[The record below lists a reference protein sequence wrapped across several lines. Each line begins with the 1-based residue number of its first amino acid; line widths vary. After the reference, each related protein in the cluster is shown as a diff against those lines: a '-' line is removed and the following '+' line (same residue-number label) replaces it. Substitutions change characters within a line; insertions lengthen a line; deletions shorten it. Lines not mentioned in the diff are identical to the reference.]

1 MFGIMTGTI
10 VNAILVIIGGL
21 LGAILKKNVP
31 KRLGDAVMTGLA
43 LCVFGIGV
51 DGALLGENALI
62 AIISMA
68 VGGFIGEAIDIDK
81 RVKILG
87 DKLEEKVTHGDVE
100 KGSVSR
106 GFVSATLLFCV
117 GAMSIMGS
125 LSSGLSNDHSTQ
137 IAKGLIDGIAG
148 LILASTMGWGVCLAA
163 ISIIVYQGLITLFA
177 SYLAPI
183 LSASVVAEMTCVGS
197 LLICGIAFNMLG
209 LTKIK
214 LINFTPAI
222 FIPIILCMFM

>member
-10 VNAILVIIGGL
+10 VNAILVIIGGII
-21 LGAILKKNVP
+21 GAILKKNVP

-51 DGALLGENALI
+51 DGALQGENALI
-62 AIISMA
+62 TIISMA

-81 RVKILG
+81 RVKVLG
-87 DKLEEKVTHGDVE
+87 DKLEEKVSRGKGE

-125 LSSGLSNDHSTQ
+125 LSSGLSNNHSTQ

-148 LILASTMGWGVCLAA
+148 LILASTMGWGVCLSA

-177 SYLAPI
+177 GTLAPV
-183 LSASVVAEMTCVGS
+183 LSTAVVAEMTCVGS

-214 LINFTPAI
+214 LINYTPAI
-222 FIPIILCMFM
+222 FIPIILCTFM

>member
-10 VNAILVIIGGL
+10 VNAILVIIGGII
-21 LGAILKKNVP
+21 GAILKKNVP

-51 DGALLGENALI
+51 DGALQGENALI
-62 AIISMA
+62 TIISMA
-68 VGGFIGEAIDIDK
+68 VGGFIGEAVDIDK
-81 RVKILG
+81 RVKVLG
-87 DKLEEKVTHGDVE
+87 DKLEEKVSRGKGE

-148 LILASTMGWGVCLAA
+148 LILASTMGWGVCLSA

-177 SYLAPI
+177 GTLAPV
-183 LSASVVAEMTCVGS
+183 LSTAVVAEMTCVGS

-214 LINFTPAI
+214 LINYTPAI
-222 FIPIILCMFM
+222 FIPIILCTFM

>member
-10 VNAILVIIGGL
+10 VNSILVIIGGAI
-21 LGAILKKNVP
+21 GAILKKNVP
-31 KRLGDAVMTGLA
+31 KKLGDAVMTGLA
-43 LCVFGIGV
+43 LCVFGIGI
-51 DGALLGENALI
+51 DGALHGENALI
-62 AIISMA
+62 TIISMA
-68 VGGFIGEAIDIDK
+68 VGGLIGELIDID
-81 RVKILG
+81 RHVKKLG
-87 DKLEEKVTHGDVE
+87 DRLEEKFSRGNSE
-100 KGSVSR
+100 KGSLSR

-148 LILASTMGWGVCLAA
+148 LVLASTMGWGVCLSA
-163 ISIIVYQGLITLFA
+163 ISVIVYQGLITLFA
-177 SYLAPI
+177 GTLAPV
-183 LSASVVAEMTCVGS
+183 LSTAVVNEMTCVGS

-209 LTKIK
+209 ITKIK
-214 LINFTPAI
+214 LINYAPAI